1 MSDSNS
7 RPVYSTDSGRLCP
20 GCGKPSGS
28 CTCRKEERDFVPEMT
43 GPARVTYETRGY
55 KGKGMTV
62 ISGLAL
68 NLAELAGLA
77 KKLKQCFGTGG
88 AVKDRCIMLQ
98 GDFREA
104 SAAQLRRLGYPVK

>member
-1 MSDSNS
+1 MSDFNS
-7 RPVYSTDSGRLCP
+7 SLVYSTEKGRLCP
-20 GCGKPSGS
+20 GCGNLAGS
-28 CTCRKEERDFVPEMT
+28 CICREKENYFVPE
-43 GPARVTYETRGY
+43 GPGGARLSYETKGC

-68 NLAELAGLA
+68 NRTELDGLA

-98 GDFREA
+98 GDFREP
-104 SAAQLRRLGYPVK
+104 AAVQLRRLGYPVK